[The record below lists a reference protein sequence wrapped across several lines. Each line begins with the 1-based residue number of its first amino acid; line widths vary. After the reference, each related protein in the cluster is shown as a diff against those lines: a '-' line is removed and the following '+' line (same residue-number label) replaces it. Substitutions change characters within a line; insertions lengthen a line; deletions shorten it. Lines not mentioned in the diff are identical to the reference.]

1 MWVWLI
7 CGAPG
12 RNTGTAPPAAI
23 SDLLAVDL
31 RDCTGGLQFRREYV
45 GMAILWGTRQKHQH
59 CTPCSDQ

>member
-31 RDCTGGLQFRREYV
+31 RECGFG
-45 GMAILWGTRQKHQH
+45 
-59 CTPCSDQ
+59 